1 MNAVIIIFAAI
12 GFISVF
18 LLIGALILIAID
30 EPRPKKDISGTI
42 ELSKGASITTT
53 IKGRND

>member
-18 LLIGALILIAID
+18 ILVGALILMAID
-30 EPRPKKDISGTI
+30 EPCPKKDTSGTI
-42 ELSKGASITTT
+42 ELSKTASITTP
-53 IKGRND
+53 IKSKNE

>member
-18 LLIGALILIAID
+18 LLVGALILIAID
-30 EPRPKKDISGTI
+30 EPRPKKDISGII
-42 ELSKGASITTT
+42 ELNKTASITTP
-53 IKGRND
+53 IKSKNE